1 MRERKGE
8 YFLKIVNEERYQQ
21 LFDHPEELR
30 KIITYAKRLM
40 QYEKCFDYSFRDN
53 CMKMEL
59 LQVAVQR
66 ILQEYGIEVGEVYD
80 LSIEWI
86 ESDDE
91 DDFMIQNIDEP
102 LMKHCIFTTGTVL
115 ISRSALSKADVLPG
129 CFVEPVFN
137 TEKARWQIVGAT
149 GFYFLEA

>member
-53 CMKMEL
+53 CMKME
-59 LQVAVQR
+59 
-66 ILQEYGIEVGEVYD
+66 
-80 LSIEWI
+80 
-86 ESDDE
+86 
-91 DDFMIQNIDEP
+91 
-102 LMKHCIFTTGTVL
+102 
-115 ISRSALSKADVLPG
+115 
-129 CFVEPVFN
+129 
-137 TEKARWQIVGAT
+137 
-149 GFYFLEA
+149 

>member
-91 DDFMIQNIDEP
+91 DEI
-102 LMKHCIFTTGTVL
+102 L
-115 ISRSALSKADVLPG
+115 R
-129 CFVEPVFN
+129 
-137 TEKARWQIVGAT
+137 
-149 GFYFLEA
+149 